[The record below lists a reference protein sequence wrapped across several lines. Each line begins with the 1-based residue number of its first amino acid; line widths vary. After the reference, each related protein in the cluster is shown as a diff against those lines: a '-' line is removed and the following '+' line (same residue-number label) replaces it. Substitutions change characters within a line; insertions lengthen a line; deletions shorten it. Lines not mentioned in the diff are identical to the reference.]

1 MPRRLTPPHLDKDG
15 IRLEPL
21 ARALAPDMA
30 WVLEP
35 DEDIARFTYIPTVAD
50 EPFLERWLGRYEDG
64 WETGE
69 NAGFIVRDA
78 DRKGIGFAAY
88 VRLDLEGQQGE
99 LGYVIARDGRG
110 RGAATTALSLLTD
123 WGFRELGLQR
133 IELRIDPRNTGS
145 EKVAERAGYRQEGV
159 LRSVAFKEG
168 LRTDVGVWS
177 RLAQDSSP
185 NVGA

>member
-1 MPRRLTPPHLDKDG
+1 MPRRLAVPVLEENG

-21 ARALAPDMA
+21 ARSLAPDMA

-50 EPFLERWLGRYEDG
+50 EPFLERWLARYEDG
-64 WETGE
+64 WESGE
-69 NAGFIVRDA
+69 NAGFIVRDG
-78 DRKGIGFAAY
+78 DGTGIGFAAY
-88 VRLDLEGQQGE
+88 VRLDLDGQQGE

-110 RGAATTALSLLTD
+110 KGAATSAVRLLTD
-123 WGFRELGLQR
+123 WGFRELALQR

-159 LRSVAFKEG
+159 LRSIAFKEG

-177 RLAQDSSP
+177 RLAQD
-185 NVGA
+185 